1 MGVIADMASGEESK
15 KVSSRRSIL
24 PDKSTLQFLQVTGQT
39 TQTDSR
45 YSPMK
50 PRSPSPRT
58 LSPCLDEKLSGSPRQ
73 RLARLRNKGG
83 SSSSSPVRRSS
94 PFAASPSRPSNSPGR
109 RSPLP
114 ATATNILGK
123 KPDLESSSGKNEN
136 SL

>member
-58 LSPCLDEKLSGSPRQ
+58 LSPCLDETLSGSPRQ
-73 RLARLRNKGG
+73 RLARLRSKGG
-83 SSSSSPVRRSS
+83 LSSSPVRRSS
-94 PFAASPSRPSNSPGR
+94 PFATSPSRPSNSPGR

-114 ATATNILGK
+114 ATATEILGK
-123 KPDLESSSGKNEN
+123 KPDLKSSSGKNEN